1 MKSANQKSMHCHGQS
16 VGSAAGFL
24 TDLFVRPADEHER
37 VDARLRRRAVTA
49 RGGRQRRAR
58 GHSGG
63 EVSTSMRCFARAVVS
78 VGLFVNFVAH
88 KGTGRGPAHVKR

>member
-24 TDLFVRPADEHER
+24 TDLFV
-37 VDARLRRRAVTA
+37 
-49 RGGRQRRAR
+49 
-58 GHSGG
+58 GG

-88 KGTGRGPAHVKR
+88 NGTGRGPAHVKR